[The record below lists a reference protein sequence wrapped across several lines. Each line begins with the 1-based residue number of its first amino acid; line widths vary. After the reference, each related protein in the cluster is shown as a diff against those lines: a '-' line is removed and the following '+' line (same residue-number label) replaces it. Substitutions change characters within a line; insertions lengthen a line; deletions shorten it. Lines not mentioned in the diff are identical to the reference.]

1 MSDWNHLDAETQDC
15 YETAFIKTRHQ
26 FHSSSVTLKLVLIK
40 SLMDGF
46 HKLLIAE
53 FGIIFPNVPPPISV
67 NSALRIGDVT
77 SVDDEMFAI

>member
-1 MSDWNHLDAETQDC
+1 
-15 YETAFIKTRHQ
+15 
-26 FHSSSVTLKLVLIK
+26 
-40 SLMDGF
+40 MDGF